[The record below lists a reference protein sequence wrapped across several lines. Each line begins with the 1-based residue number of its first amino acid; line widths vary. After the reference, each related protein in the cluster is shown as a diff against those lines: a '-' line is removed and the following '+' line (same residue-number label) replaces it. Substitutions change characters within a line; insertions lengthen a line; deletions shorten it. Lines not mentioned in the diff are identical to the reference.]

1 MAQPFL
7 SLHLGATLEPMPLM
21 LQTPSAATIVAGTVA
36 SVHRAMNERR
46 RALEPPT
53 EDAMLRCE
61 CECHRVECFVTF
73 RISVEAYEEVRVDD
87 DRFVVAPGHQS
98 PGESI
103 ISTTSTYVVIH
114 KARGRSE
121 TQPTWLRRSH
131 WSTEPPVDTWTSN
144 APHR

>member
-1 MAQPFL
+1 
-7 SLHLGATLEPMPLM
+7 MPLK
-21 LQTPSAATIVAGTVA
+21 LQTSLSTIGDGTVA

-46 RALEPPT
+46 RTLEPPA

-61 CECHRVECFVTF
+61 CECHRVECFVSF
-73 RISVEAYEEVRVDD
+73 RISIEAYEEVRVDD

-103 ISTTSTYVVIH
+103 ISTTSGYVVIQ
-114 KARGRSE
+114 KARGRRSE
-121 TQPTWLRRSH
+121 TRPTSVRRSH
-131 WSTEPPVDTWTSN
+131 WSTERPVDKWSPS

>member
-1 MAQPFL
+1 
-7 SLHLGATLEPMPLM
+7 MPLEVSTSTS
-21 LQTPSAATIVAGTVA
+21 TPTFVDGTVA

-46 RALEPPT
+46 RTLEPPA

-61 CECHRVECFVTF
+61 CECHRVECFVSF
-73 RISVEAYEEVRVDD
+73 RIGVEAYEGVRVDA

-103 ISTTSTYVVIH
+103 IATTSSYVVIQ
-114 KARGRSE
+114 KNRRRSE
-121 TQPTWLRRSH
+121 KRLTWLRRPH
-131 WSTEPPVDTWTSN
+131 WSAEPRVDTWGPS